1 MSNIAYSVHV
11 GSFVKTMVCCMGF
24 GEPGKQAA
32 QPPHVWVKAASLTAD
47 MLNLAVSLLD
57 V

>member
-1 MSNIAYSVHV
+1 
-11 GSFVKTMVCCMGF
+11 MGF
-24 GEPGKQAA
+24 GKPGKQAA